1 MPILA
6 IMTELSH
13 QASSHNN
20 DLPGGRFKT
29 VKKSVITATTMRQ
42 KIRRRRRITF
52 GHDGV
57 TYFIL

>member
-1 MPILA
+1 MA
-6 IMTELSH
+6 QLSH

-29 VKKSVITATTMRQ
+29 VKKSVITATAMRQ